1 MNSEIKNKITLML
14 PLILYGFLYM
24 FIFVVLEGIEYEHYF
39 DPSIALDSRIPFVP
53 AFIVP
58 YIMWFAWVP
67 LVCIYLVIE
76 DEEEF
81 LKARFMLIT
90 GMTVFL
96 FISAV
101 FPTRLSL
108 RPEVMPDDSIFCA
121 LIDTLYSA
129 DTSTNVFPSIHVYNT
144 CVMWYT
150 FIHSK
155 GRLSESK
162 AAETVMTLISILI
175 CMSTIL
181 IKQHSLIDVLGAFAM
196 FFIVKWVMDRLYE
209 RKSVRYEDD

>member
-1 MNSEIKNKITLML
+1 MKTDYKDKITLLL

-24 FIFVVLEGIEYEHYF
+24 FIFVVLEGIEYKHYF
-39 DPSIALDSRIPFVP
+39 DPSIALDSRIPFIP

-58 YIMWFAWVP
+58 YIIWFAWVP
-67 LVCIYLVIE
+67 LTAVYLVIE
-76 DEEEF
+76 DEDEF
-81 LKARFMLIT
+81 RKARFMLIT

-108 RPEVMPDDSIFCA
+108 RPEVMPSDSFFCN
-121 LIDTLYSA
+121 LIEALYSA

-155 GRLSESK
+155 GRLSENRT
-162 AAETVMTLISILI
+162 AWIVMTLISLLI
-175 CMSTIL
+175 CMSTIF
-181 IKQHSLIDVLGAFAM
+181 IKQHSLIDVLGAFLM
-196 FFIVKWVMDRLYE
+196 FFIVKELMDRLYG
-209 RKSVRYEDD
+209 RKCVGYEND